1 MEHDDQPAFSRC
13 QVVHNLSIGHLS
25 YLSFDGDCTFETLLT
40 IPYEV
45 KPKCGQLG
53 YCIACIQTT
62 PRPTSCSSIL
72 LKASSRPSLSWTL
85 RKKTF
90 PHHGDRNNAT
100 PLEKNALSITLCGG
114 FSCIR
119 FALGSMALSIY
130 YHSTALKKADPY
142 RLTRS
147 YTFHISIAFLL
158 KI

>member
-1 MEHDDQPAFSRC
+1 MPSRP
-13 QVVHNLSIGHLS
+13 QLINRAPIISFIRRRLHLR
-25 YLSFDGDCTFETLLT
+25 DTADHTLRGKA
-40 IPYEV
+40 EV
-45 KPKCGQLG
+45 WTARLLHSLH
-53 YCIACIQTT
+53 TND
-62 PRPTSCSSIL
+62 PTSNKL
-72 LKASSRPSLSWTL
+72 FQHPSQSLISTFPFVDTEE
-85 RKKTF
+85 KTF
-90 PHHGDRNNAT
+90 PHHGDRTNAT